1 MKQQYCGYI
10 KVNLTYSYAALLP
23 PIEKY
28 RKAKT
33 SRQHFERRIAIVV
46 AVSAD
51 FLRLIYQKKTVFLEN
66 PVSFVLVEYDFVEL
80 FIKLPFAE

>member
-1 MKQQYCGYI
+1 M
-10 KVNLTYSYAALLP
+10 TYSYAALLP

-51 FLRLIYQKKTVFLEN
+51 FLRLIYQKTKFLEN
-66 PVSFVLVEYDFVEL
+66 SLSFVLVEYDFVEL